1 MDAIFNR
8 VSIRAYEDKPVESEK
23 IEKILRAAM
32 SAPSAVN
39 QQPWEFYIVKDKST
53 LEKLSKVHQYAG
65 MVAKAPVAIVVC
77 YRKEKNVVLP
87 EYLQIDCALA
97 TENIL
102 LEITAQGLGGLML
115 GIAPDEGRM
124 KLAGD
129 AINIPDE
136 LKVFTIIPFGYPLKN
151 HAQQDRFDPS
161 RIHTI
166 E

>member
-8 VSIRAYEDKPVESEK
+8 VSIRAYEDRPVEQEK

-32 SAPSAVN
+32 SAPSAAN

-53 LEKLSKVHQYAG
+53 LEKLSKVHL
-65 MVAKAPVAIVVC
+65 AIVVC
-77 YRKEKNVVLP
+77 YRKKKNVILP

>member
-8 VSIRAYEDKPVESEK
+8 VSIRSYEDKPVESEK

-65 MVAKAPVAIVVC
+65 PIAKAPVAIVVC
-77 YRKEKNVVLP
+77 YRKEKGMILP
-87 EYLQIDCALA
+87 EFSQIDCAIA
-97 TENIL
+97 SENIL
-102 LEITAQGLGGLML
+102 
-115 GIAPDEGRM
+115 
-124 KLAGD
+124 
-129 AINIPDE
+129 
-136 LKVFTIIPFGYPLKN
+136 
-151 HAQQDRFDPS
+151 S

>member
-1 MDAIFNR
+1 MDAIFQR
-8 VSIRAYEDKPVESEK
+8 VSIRAYEDKPVEPEK

-32 SAPSAVN
+32 SSPSAAN

-65 MVAKAPVAIVVC
+65 MIAKAPVAIVVC
-77 YRKEKNVVLP
+77 YRKNVKLP
-87 EYLQIDCALA
+87 EFSQIDCAIA
-97 TENIL
+97 SENIL
-102 LEITAQGLGGLML
+102 LEITAQGLGGVMI
-115 GIAPDEGRM
+115 GVAPYENRM
-124 KLAGD
+124 KTAGEF
-129 AINIPDE
+129 INISDE

-151 HAQQDRFDPS
+151 HTQPNRFDQT